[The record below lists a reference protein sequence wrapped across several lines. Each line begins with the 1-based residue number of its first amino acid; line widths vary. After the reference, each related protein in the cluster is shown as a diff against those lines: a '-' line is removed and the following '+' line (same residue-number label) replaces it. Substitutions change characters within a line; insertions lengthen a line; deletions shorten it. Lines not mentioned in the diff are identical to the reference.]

1 MHDDG
6 SSVNSG
12 FSGGGRVANN
22 NYQYQPQSMYQLPV
36 GQQQPPQPFP
46 QNYPP
51 NAQPRRLRPKSNLNG
66 TSQVM
71 MPPPQPTLRATPS
84 FYADPMMNQSMMG
97 PPMMG
102 TPMMGAPMMGSPY
115 AVPAQPYGYIPPVPA
130 MAAPVYVQQQGAGAY
145 GGGYRDS
152 GNMLNDQI
160 TAMNQYQSSR
170 PSQYSSS
177 QDSSLL
183 IATLVSEQDAMY
195 GTNMLENISP
205 LDLEYI
211 QSLMQRGVPEHE
223 AYRMAFDRKPHA
235 VRPPKPVTSVIISF
249 PIILIHLF
257 YRNLNF

>member
-1 MHDDG
+1 
-6 SSVNSG
+6 
-12 FSGGGRVANN
+12 
-22 NYQYQPQSMYQLPV
+22 
-36 GQQQPPQPFP
+36 
-46 QNYPP
+46 
-51 NAQPRRLRPKSNLNG
+51 
-66 TSQVM
+66 
-71 MPPPQPTLRATPS
+71 
-84 FYADPMMNQSMMG
+84 MMNQSMMG

-102 TPMMGAPMMGSPY
+102 SPLMGSPMMGAPMMGSPY

-130 MAAPVYVQQQGAGAY
+130 MAAPVYVQQQGAGGY
-145 GGGYRDS
+145 GGGYRES

-177 QDSSLL
+177 GQDSSLL

-235 VRPPKPVTSVIISF
+235 VRPPKPVRNTITSF
-249 PIILIHLF
+249 FFFFFLNH
-257 YRNLNF
+257 NLNFLIGRFYFHYLFHSFLGQR